1 MRKSLLS
8 RGTRLIL
15 FGVLSLPLLGCS
27 TTPTGAPG
35 APGAPPPPTPATN
48 LVDPAGVWT
57 FDIRV
62 TSATGICAGEEGD
75 SSAHRI
81 TIMKTGEAPP
91 YQVTAKGFLGIASNM
106 LTGTFDASN
115 RLLLNSG
122 SYPEEDGTTTPV
134 HDLTATSE
142 SQMVGVE
149 TWNFQNSQGSCAG
162 STSSVTASRIG

>member
-1 MRKSLLS
+1 MRKSPLS

-27 TTPTGAPG
+27 TTPTGAPS
-35 APGAPPPPTPATN
+35 APPTPAPN

-75 SSAHRI
+75 SSAHPI
-81 TIMKTGEAPP
+81 TITKTGEAPP
-91 YQVTAKGFLGIASNM
+91 YQVTARGFLGIASNM
-106 LTGTFDASN
+106 LTGTFDESN

-142 SQMVGVE
+142 SQMVGTE
-149 TWNFQNSQGSCAG
+149 TWNFQNSDGSCPG
-162 STSSVTASRIG
+162 STSSVTATRNG